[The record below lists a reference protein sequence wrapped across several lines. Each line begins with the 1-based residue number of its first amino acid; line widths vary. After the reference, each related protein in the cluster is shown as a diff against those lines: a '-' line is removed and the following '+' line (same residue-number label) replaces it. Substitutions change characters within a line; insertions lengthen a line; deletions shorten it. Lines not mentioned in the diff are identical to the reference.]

1 MKRLNYGGFLEIRQ
15 SLLILRGLLILNKTL
30 MIQVKYMIIHIASK
44 KIYKTYFIRMD
55 FVVPLKIEDALMIK
69 SAEI

>member
-15 SLLILRGLLILNKTL
+15 SLLILRGLLILNTTL
-30 MIQVKYMIIHIASK
+30 MIQVKYMTIHIAFK
-44 KIYKTYFIRMD
+44 RNYKTYFIRMD
-55 FVVPLKIEDALMIK
+55 FVVPLKIEDVLMIK